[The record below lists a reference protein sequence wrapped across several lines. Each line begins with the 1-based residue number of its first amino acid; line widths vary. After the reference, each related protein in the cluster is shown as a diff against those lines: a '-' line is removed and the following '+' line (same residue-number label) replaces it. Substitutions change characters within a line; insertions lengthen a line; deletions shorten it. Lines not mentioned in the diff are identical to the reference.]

1 MQQWMNR
8 CFLKMTISSEI
19 TSYYNNYILKI
30 MESTK
35 TRQVTMKSANEDG
48 EDKYHQLDTDAKD
61 QSGPNIKSV
70 EGYIICITGIN
81 EEAQEEDVQE
91 VFSEYGDIRNLHLN
105 LNRRTGYVKGYAFI
119 EYETNKEAKKAIDKM
134 NGKMLLG

>member
-1 MQQWMNR
+1 
-8 CFLKMTISSEI
+8 
-19 TSYYNNYILKI
+19 
-30 MESTK
+30 
-35 TRQVTMKSANEDG
+35 MKSSADEEGN
-48 EDKYHQLDTDAKD
+48 DKYHQLMHDKEE
-61 QSGPNIKSV
+61 SGPHIKSV

-119 EYETNKEAKKAIDKM
+119 EYETSKEAKKAIDKM
-134 NGKMLLG
+134 NGKLLLGQEIKVDWAFKKAPPS

>member
-1 MQQWMNR
+1 
-8 CFLKMTISSEI
+8 
-19 TSYYNNYILKI
+19 
-30 MESTK
+30 
-35 TRQVTMKSANEDG
+35 MKSVEDQQ
-48 EDKYHQLDTDAKD
+48 DKYDQLAQDDSA
-61 QSGPNIKSV
+61 GPYQKSV

-119 EYETNKEAKKAIDKM
+119 EYESAKEAKKAIERM
-134 NGKMLLG
+134 NGKMLLGQEIKVDWAFKKQPSNP